1 MRRATRIDPRA
12 VGIEYERWNRE
23 FSQPVS
29 SLFDE
34 EVRPR
39 NGSTRW
45 MSAPQLSSTR
55 RATPRP
61 RPSPHSRPLRVSASC
76 SIPSYDTLHIIF
88 LPLCRGGSPTLARRG
103 GTTRKVRRSKAST
116 HHHSK
121 SDGDEKLEFAG
132 WENPLLRKLATYLHF
147 TCRRFDTFDPIPEVG
162 LEPLHAYQYIP
173 LAGRYI
179 RGPQEA
185 TGPLLCASERG
196 QMIVY
201 EPTEQRT
208 RSAHADRL

>member
-1 MRRATRIDPRA
+1 MANLSVRRARMPRIP
-12 VGIEYERWNRE
+12 GFYGMWLPPQQNRE

-88 LPLCRGGSPTLARRG
+88 LPLCRGGSPALARRG

-132 WENPLLRKLATYLHF
+132 WENPLLFPFPSLPPGAAP
-147 TCRRFDTFDPIPEVG
+147 RRSIPQPAVKASQIAMVRVHSEPYTVG
-162 LEPLHAYQYIP
+162 R
-173 LAGRYI
+173 GRYFAD
-179 RGPQEA
+179 QQFCHHQSV
-185 TGPLLCASERG
+185 PLIGSF
-196 QMIVY
+196 
-201 EPTEQRT
+201 PTP
-208 RSAHADRL
+208 